1 MMASSFA
8 TGQSPLD
15 SDGEIN
21 IRSQV
26 QKLKHDRIVEQ
37 ATKLFYENSYPATTL
52 DDIAKAL
59 GFTKPFIYSHFRSK
73 VELLAFICRQ
83 GTEACLLIA
92 QHALKREGSATERLD
107 WLVQQ
112 FTNAVVA
119 HEPNIAIYFREMK
132 QLDAET
138 VRHIQA
144 MQKRF
149 DQSVARLLEA
159 GISSEEFDVPDVRAT
174 TLAIGGLISWIY
186 TWHRPGSR
194 YSQEE
199 LSKTMAALV
208 LRMVEKR
215 LPVRRAGGKATLK
228 P

>member
-1 MMASSFA
+1 MMAGPPTA
-8 TGQSPLD
+8 NQSLRDP
-15 SDGEIN
+15 EETT

-26 QKLKHDRIVEQ
+26 QKLKHDRIVAQ
-37 ATKLFYENSYPATTL
+37 ATRMFYADCYQGTTL

-83 GTEACLLIA
+83 GTEACLSIA
-92 QHALKREGSATERLD
+92 QQALKQDGSATERMD
-107 WLVQQ
+107 WLIRE
-112 FTNAVVA
+112 FTNAVIA
-119 HEPNIAIYFREMK
+119 HEPNIAIYFREVK
-132 QLDAET
+132 HLDPET

-149 DQSVARLLEA
+149 DQNLARLLES
-159 GISSEEFDVPDVRAT
+159 GIASGEFEVPDVRAT

-194 YSQEE
+194 YPEEE
-199 LSKTMAALV
+199 LSKTMANLV

-215 LPVRRAGGKATLK
+215 VPVK
-228 P
+228 PRLSRS